1 MDGMERRNAI
11 RRDVELKATIE
22 GEAGQPAL
30 DAVVRNISDS
40 GARLEGADLSA
51 SPDQFA
57 LTITQESG
65 ETKKR
70 PARVVWRS
78 EGAVGV
84 NFCDYIGA

>member
-1 MDGMERRNAI
+1 MDGIERRNAV

-22 GEAGQPAL
+22 GGSGQPAL
-30 DAVVRNISDS
+30 AAVVRNISDS
-40 GARLEGADLSA
+40 GARLEGPALPA
-51 SPDQFA
+51 SSDRFD
-57 LTITQESG
+57 LTITRESG
-65 ETKKR
+65 ESEKH